1 MMKHYFASIFL
12 IAGITFSS
20 FKAQEKQS
28 FEGIIVYRI
37 DVQSKTP
44 NISTENLQKLYGK
57 QISISIQGN
66 KYRMSYSGLDLK
78 EVFYLGST
86 NKQYAV
92 RNDIDTLFTTNCT
105 EEKRQLVSSVITAE
119 TAVVLGHKC
128 RVLTNNLGATQNK
141 YWFDSSI
148 YIDPSN
154 FKNHQFG
161 YFNVYYEKAKSP
173 YLKYI
178 YNGTNFSLTYTA
190 ISIQEKKLSG
200 SVFQLPNF
208 PQKGF

>member
-1 MMKHYFASIFL
+1 MKAYFASAFL
-12 IAGITFSS
+12 LAGTTISS

-28 FEGIIVYRI
+28 FEGTIVYRI
-37 DVQSKTP
+37 DAQSKTP

-57 QISISIQGN
+57 QMALSIQGN

-86 NKQYAV
+86 NKQYAL
-92 RNDIDTLFTTNCT
+92 RNNIDTLFITNCA
-105 EEKRQLVSSVITAE
+105 EEKRQLVSSTITAQ

-128 RVLTNNLGATQNK
+128 RVLTNKLGATQNQ

-154 FKNHQFG
+154 FKNHKFG

-173 YLKYI
+173 YLKYV
-178 YNGTNFSLTYTA
+178 YNGANFSLTYTA
-190 ISIQEKKLSG
+190 ISIQEKKLSS
-200 SVFQLPNF
+200 SVFQLPKL

>member
-1 MMKHYFASIFL
+1 MKSYFASVFL
-12 IAGITFSS
+12 LAGITISS
-20 FKAQEKQS
+20 FKAQERQS
-28 FEGIIVYRI
+28 FEGTIVYRI
-37 DVQSKTP
+37 EAQSKTP

-57 QISISIQGN
+57 QMALSIQGN
-66 KYRMSYSGLDLK
+66 KYRMSYSGLDLR

-86 NKQYAV
+86 NKQYAL
-92 RNDIDTLFTTNCT
+92 RNDVDTLFITNCT
-105 EEKRQLVSSVITAE
+105 EEKRHLVSSTITAQ

-128 RVLTNNLGATQNK
+128 SVLTNNLGATQNQ

-154 FKNHQFG
+154 FKNHKFG

-173 YLKYI
+173 YLKYV
-178 YNGTNFSLTYTA
+178 YNGANFSLTYTA
-190 ISIQEKKLSG
+190 ISVQEKKLST
-200 SVFQLPNF
+200 SVFQLPKP

>member
-1 MMKHYFASIFL
+1 MKAYFASAFL
-12 IAGITFSS
+12 LAGITISS
-20 FKAQEKQS
+20 FKPQEKQS
-28 FEGIIVYRI
+28 FEGTIVYRI
-37 DVQSKTP
+37 DAQSKTP

-57 QISISIQGN
+57 QMALSIQGN

-86 NKQYAV
+86 NKQYAL
-92 RNDIDTLFTTNCT
+92 RNDIDTLFITNCT
-105 EEKRQLVSSVITAE
+105 EEKRQLVSSTITTG
-119 TAVVLGHKC
+119 TAVILSHKC
-128 RVLTNNLGATQNK
+128 RLLTNNLGTTQNQ

-154 FKNHQFG
+154 FKNHKFG

-173 YLKYI
+173 YLKYV
-178 YNGTNFSLTYTA
+178 YNGANFSLTYTA
-190 ISIQEKKLSG
+190 ISIQEKKLS
-200 SVFQLPNF
+200 SNVFQLPKL